1 MLGLKSTDLKE
12 LLSASS
18 KLLTLILL
26 NSSFI
31 TACFKDCGAEI
42 QIWLGNYLLE
52 FNSLLRIS
60 IDCFSG
66 KLSVVRSKDNIT

>member
-1 MLGLKSTDLKE
+1 MLGLKSTDLEE

-31 TACFKDCGAEI
+31 TTCFKDCGAEI

-60 IDCFSG
+60 IDCFPG

>member
-1 MLGLKSTDLKE
+1 MLELKSTDLEE

-60 IDCFSG
+60 IDCFPG
-66 KLSVVRSKDNIT
+66 NLSVVSGKDNIT